1 MKVTVFEKSVK
12 KEVEIPAT
20 LKVLEA
26 SEDVP
31 AGHSVFSILNQEDGD
46 KRVVWD
52 SRNLAEIRDAKDL
65 FDSLIVEGMIPYCV
79 DASGKKTS
87 EVMSLF
93 DPVAEEV
100 LMGDPPPKEV
110 VFTPQ
115 KALVGG

>member
-12 KEVEIPAT
+12 KEVQIPAS
-20 LKVLEA
+20 LKVLDD
-26 SEDVP
+26 SEEIPD
-31 AGHSVFSILNQEDGD
+31 GHSVFSILNQEDGD
-46 KRVVWD
+46 KRIVWD

-65 FDSLIVEGMIPYCV
+65 FDSLIAEGMIPYCV
-79 DASGKKTS
+79 DAGGQKTR
-87 EVMSLF
+87 EVMTLF

-100 LMGDPPPKEV
+100 LLGDPPTEEV

>member
-12 KEVEIPAT
+12 KEVKIPT
-20 LKVLEA
+20 SLRVLGD
-26 SEDVP
+26 SEKVP
-31 AGHSVFSILNQEDGD
+31 AGCSIFSILNQEDGD
-46 KRVVWD
+46 KRIVWD

-65 FDSLIVEGMIPYCV
+65 FDQLIAEGMRPYV
-79 DASGKKTS
+79 VGSDGQKTK
-87 EVMSLF
+87 EIMTIF

-100 LMGDPPPKEV
+100 LMGDAPEI